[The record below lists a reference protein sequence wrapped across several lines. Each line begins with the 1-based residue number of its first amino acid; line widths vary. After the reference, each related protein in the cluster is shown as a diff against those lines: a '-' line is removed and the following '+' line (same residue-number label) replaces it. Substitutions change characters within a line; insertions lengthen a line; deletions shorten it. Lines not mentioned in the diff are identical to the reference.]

1 MDQVKIGKFISELR
15 KERKLT
21 QEQLAEK
28 LGVSQKSVSRWET
41 GKNMPDMS
49 LLKGLSS
56 ELGITVSELLD
67 GERSLAEGKSAD
79 EAINQIINYSMKTKR
94 EQIFSKQD
102 VDFISGVIAA
112 LVVIILGISA
122 FAGMQ
127 TIPLVVLGLVGIGA
141 VFRLLFGRCPGCGR
155 LLPFSLHKLNSCP
168 YCGKEIK

>member
-127 TIPLVVLGLVGIGA
+127 TIPLVVLGLAGIGA

-155 LLPFSLHKLNSCP
+155 LLPFSLHKLSSCP